1 MGENS
6 IRVLKS
12 EKFDLEKEYEDIIE
26 ALKEENRNIKIDM
39 NSRGKRYVDMLQ
51 QVQNSVN
58 EITNDFKT
66 FKKTVGTF
74 TEKQIPQLNS
84 WFVESNDSIDL
95 LKHQNLN
102 LNKELEN
109 EKDKFIGKENEI
121 QKKDCEINDL
131 KGQISDLRFNESSL
145 NHVIKELKRDID
157 LIKKNSQT
165 KITLLED
172 EKKQR
177 EEDLHTSKA
186 LLDSVNN
193 RYSKMEQD
201 YRDLDSSHGSLK
213 TDFNNF
219 KVLYER
225 KLEDEKEIGNN
236 REKKNME
243 LLNKLQLLTEE
254 NRGLIDENTSN
265 RDEIK
270 GFKELIDELE
280 AMYANQ
286 IREKN
291 QEINELRK
299 RNNQYLEQNQNL
311 QQVKTF
317 SITGGLSN
325 MSVNGA

>member
-1 MGENS
+1 MG
-6 IRVLKS
+6 
-12 EKFDLEKEYEDIIE
+12 
-26 ALKEENRNIKIDM
+26 

-51 QVQNSVN
+51 QVQNDVKGLYDEGKSCQDAVN

-109 EKDKFIGKENEI
+109 EKDRTIASANEV

-165 KITLLED
+165 KVTLLEE
-172 EKKQR
+172 EKKQSLK
-177 EEDLHTSKA
+177 DLHTSKA

-201 YRDLDSSHGSLK
+201 YKDLDNAHGSLK

-219 KVLYER
+219 KVVYER
-225 KLEDEKEIGNN
+225 KLEDEKEVLEAK
-236 REKKNME
+236 EKKNME

-254 NRGLIDENTSN
+254 NR
-265 RDEIK
+265 
-270 GFKELIDELE
+270 ELIDELE
-280 AMYANQ
+280 ARHANQ
-286 IREKN
+286 MREKN

-299 RNNQYLEQNQNL
+299 RNNQYL
-311 QQVKTF
+311 
-317 SITGGLSN
+317 
-325 MSVNGA
+325 A

>member
-121 QKKDCEINDL
+121 
-131 KGQISDLRFNESSL
+131 
-145 NHVIKELKRDID
+145 
-157 LIKKNSQT
+157 
-165 KITLLED
+165 
-172 EKKQR
+172 
-177 EEDLHTSKA
+177 
-186 LLDSVNN
+186 
-193 RYSKMEQD
+193 
-201 YRDLDSSHGSLK
+201 
-213 TDFNNF
+213 
-219 KVLYER
+219 
-225 KLEDEKEIGNN
+225 
-236 REKKNME
+236 
-243 LLNKLQLLTEE
+243 
-254 NRGLIDENTSN
+254 
-265 RDEIK
+265 
-270 GFKELIDELE
+270 
-280 AMYANQ
+280 
-286 IREKN
+286 
-291 QEINELRK
+291 
-299 RNNQYLEQNQNL
+299 
-311 QQVKTF
+311 
-317 SITGGLSN
+317 
-325 MSVNGA
+325 